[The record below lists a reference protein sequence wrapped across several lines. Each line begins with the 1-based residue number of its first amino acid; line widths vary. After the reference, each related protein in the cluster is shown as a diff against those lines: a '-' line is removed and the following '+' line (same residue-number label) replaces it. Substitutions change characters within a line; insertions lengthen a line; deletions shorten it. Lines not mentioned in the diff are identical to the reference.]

1 MKGLFPILFPLFFA
15 GMWLGVSVLLSRLS
29 GWSRLA
35 ERYPAAAEP
44 EGERIVWTS
53 AQLGGVS
60 FRSCLNVT
68 LGPSGLYLVP
78 ARIFRL
84 FMTPVIVPWSDIRFE
99 GFTKVL
105 FFELACF
112 RMGGEGGPTFCVF
125 TALGARLRQHLIEE
139 HGRAYDMNRPYE
151 GSLIDSRIW
160 LVAAAA
166 AGIGVA
172 AAYFAASQR

>member
-1 MKGLFPILFPLFFA
+1 MKGLFPLAFPLFFA
-15 GMWLGVSVLLSRLS
+15 GMWVGVSALISRLS
-29 GWSRLA
+29 GWSALVKL
-35 ERYPAAAEP
+35 YPAAAEP
-44 EGERIVWTS
+44 EGERVVWTS

-68 LGPSGLYLVP
+68 LAPAGLYMVP
-78 ARIFRL
+78 ARLFRL
-84 FMTPVIVPWSDIRFE
+84 FMPPVLISWSDIRFE

-112 RMGGEGGPTFCVF
+112 RLGGENGPIFCVF
-125 TALGARLRQHLIEE
+125 SGLGARMRVHLIEE
-139 HGRAYDMNRPYE
+139 HGRAYDAARPYE

-166 AGIGVA
+166 AGIGLA
-172 AAYFAASQR
+172 AAFYAARP